1 MTTHQDSARNV
12 LPGPPPRLVLR
23 PVTGD
28 EHLEYVRR
36 RGPRAVSFL
45 QSPSWARVK
54 PGWSA
59 ESLGWFDDTGAMVGS
74 ALVLYRQLPGTR
86 RSFAYLPEGPVLDW
100 SAPDLDRW
108 LDPLL
113 DHLRGT
119 GAFAVRMGPP
129 LPYRRWSAHTLKGA
143 VAPGR
148 RMGDVLPDLVDPLGA
163 AVADRLREAGWRRGG
178 EDGYNGDAQPRLIF
192 EIPLAGRGR
201 DDLWTGLN
209 QEWRRNIKKA
219 AKAGVETAVAGAEE
233 LATFHGLLGVTE
245 RRDGFRLGRDLA
257 YYRRQYEVL
266 NAEQPGAMRLYTARH
281 GGEILAAHTLLVSP
295 DGSRVWYQT
304 GASADHRREVRPS
317 NALQW
322 RMLCDAHA
330 LGASVYDMRGVPDDL
345 DPGARSFGLLRWKL
359 GTGGEAVETLGEWE
373 LPLQGAVNKT
383 LHRAMH
389 AYLARR

>member
-1 MTTHQDSARNV
+1 MTTHQDSAHDV
-12 LPGPPPRLVLR
+12 FPGPAPRLVLR
-23 PVTGD
+23 PVTEA
-28 EHLEYVRR
+28 EHLEFVRR

-59 ESLGWFDDTGAMVGS
+59 ESLGWFDGTGAMVGS
-74 ALVLYRQLPGTR
+74 ALALYRQLPGTR

-100 SAPDLDRW
+100 SAPDLERR

-129 LPYRRWSAHTLKGA
+129 LPYRRWSARTLKEA

-192 EIPLAGRGR
+192 EVPLAGRGL

-209 QEWRRNIKKA
+209 QEWRRNVKKA
-219 AKAGVETAVAGAEE
+219 AKAGVETAVAGEEE
-233 LATFHGLLGVTE
+233 LAAFHELLEVTE

-266 NAEQPGAMRLYTARH
+266 NAERPGAMRLYTARH

-322 RMLCDAHA
+322 RMLCDAHV
-330 LGASVYDMRGVPDDL
+330 LGASVYDMRGVPDSL
-345 DPGARSFGLLRWKL
+345 DPDARSFGLLRWKL